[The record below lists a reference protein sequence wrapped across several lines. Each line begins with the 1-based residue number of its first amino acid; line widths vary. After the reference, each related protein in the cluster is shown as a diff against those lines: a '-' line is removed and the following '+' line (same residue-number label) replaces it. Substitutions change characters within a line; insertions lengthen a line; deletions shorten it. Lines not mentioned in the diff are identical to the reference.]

1 MDACPATLMPT
12 PPPGKVFLVG
22 AGPGDPGLI
31 TMRGLEL
38 IRAADAVFYDNLA
51 PLALLAETK
60 PGAETQYVG
69 KKRADHRYTQD
80 EINRML
86 VERARAGKQV
96 VRLKG
101 GDPFIFGRGGEEAE
115 ALAEAGVPFEVVPGV
130 SSALGAAAY
139 AGIPLTHRAKTSA
152 VTFVTGHAAESIDW
166 TAMGKAD
173 TLVLFMGLTHFAEIA
188 ERLIAAGRPPSTPA
202 AAIRWATRP
211 DQHTVLGT
219 LSDLAGRI
227 VDAALKPPALVIV
240 GDVVSLQNRINWFER
255 LRLFG
260 QRVVITRAKG
270 QSAEFAEKL
279 RRLGAD
285 PIELPVIAIRPP
297 ADLRPLDDAIARL
310 DAYDWL
316 VFTSRNGVERFVD
329 RLDASDRDWRSL
341 RAKTCAIGPAT
352 AGALQALHLK
362 IDVLPKEY
370 VAEGLLAALEPHG
383 LDGKRILIPRALV
396 ARDLLPA
403 TLRER
408 GAHVDVVPAYET
420 VAPED
425 SAERA
430 RKLFSGDAPPDWV
443 TFTSSS
449 TVKNLAKMTGV
460 DALRSVRAASIGP
473 VTSATLRELGL
484 EPAAEAAEYTI
495 DGLIAAIAEAET

>member
-1 MDACPATLMPT
+1 MPT
-12 PPPGKVFLVG
+12 SPTGKVFLVG

-31 TMRGLEL
+31 TVRGLDL
-38 IRAADAVFYDNLA
+38 IRAADAIFYDNLA
-51 PLALLAETK
+51 TPALLAHAK
-60 PGAETQYVG
+60 PGAETLYVG
-69 KKRADHRYTQD
+69 KKRAAHAYSQA

-115 ALAEAGVPFEVVPGV
+115 ALADSGVPFEIVPGV

-139 AGIPLTHRAKTSA
+139 AGIPLTHRSKTSA

-166 TAMGKAD
+166 AAMGKAD
-173 TLVLFMGLTHFAEIA
+173 TLVLFMGLTSFADVA
-188 ERLIAAGRPPSTPA
+188 GRLIAAGRSPSTPA

-211 DQHTVLGT
+211 DQQTLTGT
-219 LSDLAGRI
+219 IGDLAERI
-227 VDAALKPPALVIV
+227 QEVGLKPPALVIV
-240 GDVVSLQNRINWFER
+240 GDVVRLRSNIDWFEP
-255 LRLFG
+255 LPLFG
-260 QRVVITRAKG
+260 RRVVVTRPKG
-270 QSAEFAEKL
+270 QSSEFAEKL

-285 PIELPVIAIRPP
+285 PVELPVIEIRPP
-297 ADLRPLDDAIARL
+297 ADLQKLDDAIARL
-310 DAYDWL
+310 DTYDWL
-316 VFTSRNGVERFVD
+316 IFTSRNGVDRFVE
-329 RLDASDRDWRSL
+329 RLDASPRDWRAL
-341 RAKTCAIGPAT
+341 RAKICAIGPAT
-352 AGALQALHLK
+352 AAALRALHLK
-362 IDVLPKEY
+362 VDVVPDEY

-396 ARDLLPA
+396 ARDLLPD

-408 GAHVDVVPAYET
+408 GAQVDVVPAYET

-425 SAERA
+425 SASRA
-430 RKLFSGDAPPDWV
+430 REIFSPETPPDWV

-449 TVKNLAKMTGV
+449 TVKNLAKMVGV
-460 DALRSVRAASIGP
+460 EALRVSRAASIGP

-495 DGLIAAIAEAET
+495 DGLIAAIVDAAK